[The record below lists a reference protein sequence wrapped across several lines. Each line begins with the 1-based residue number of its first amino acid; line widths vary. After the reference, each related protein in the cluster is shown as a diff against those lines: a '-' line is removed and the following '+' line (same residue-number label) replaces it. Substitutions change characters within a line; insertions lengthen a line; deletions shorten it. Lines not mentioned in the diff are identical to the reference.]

1 MKETVK
7 TWTVL
12 DILKVTE
19 AAFRERGIMNP
30 RLNAELLLADTTGDS
45 RINLYLNFEKPLTE
59 NEVSGYRDK
68 VKRRLKFEPLQYIRG
83 KTEFYSLEFRVTP
96 DVLIPR
102 QETEILVEKVLEY
115 IKVSGIECP
124 KILEI
129 GTGSGCIS
137 IAIAANAE
145 CSISAFDISNEAV
158 KVAELNAAANGT
170 GEKVKFDVKDFFDPE
185 VTFEGFDIIVSN
197 PPYIPYCE
205 QSKMSISTV
214 LHEPD
219 IALFVQDET
228 PLLFYERIAI
238 VATQHLKANGMLYFE
253 LNEFNAVEVQ
263 YLLEKIG
270 FSNVEI
276 RKDLSDKNRMMRAQ
290 FISK

>member
-19 AAFRERGIMNP
+19 AAFRERGISNP
-30 RLNAELLLADTTGDS
+30 RLNAELLLADTTGES

-59 NEVSGYRDK
+59 SEVSLYRDK

-83 KTEFYSLEFRVTP
+83 KTEFYSLEFNVTP

-115 IKVSGIECP
+115 IKVSGMECQ

-137 IAIAANAE
+137 IAIAANTE
-145 CSISAFDISNEAV
+145 CSITAFDVSNEAV
-158 KVAELNAAANGT
+158 KVAELNAAAIGT
-170 GEKVKFDVKDFFDPE
+170 GDKIKFEAVDFFDPG
-185 VTFEGFDIIVSN
+185 VTFEGYDIIVSN
-197 PPYIPYCE
+197 PPYISAQDVPGLNEEVNAYEPY
-205 QSKMSISTV
+205 
-214 LHEPD
+214 
-219 IALFVQDET
+219 IALTDNRDG
-228 PLLFYERIAI
+228 LSFYKRIFELYNASLNKPAVFLEVGDGKKEAI
-238 VATQHLKANGMLYFE
+238 VK
-253 LNEFNAVEVQ
+253 
-263 YLLEKIG
+263 LLSE
-270 FSNVEI
+270 SNIKNYSIHNDLMNMPRVLEI
-276 RKDLSDKNRMMRAQ
+276 KGTENK
-290 FISK
+290 

>member
-19 AAFRERGIMNP
+19 AAFRERGITNP

-115 IKVSGIECP
+115 IKVSGIECQ

-145 CSISAFDISNEAV
+145 CHIRAFDVNSEAI
-158 KVAELNAAANGT
+158 ELAQLNSAANNT
-170 GEKVKFDVKDFFDPE
+170 AEKVMFDVKDFFDPE

-197 PPYIPYCE
+197 PPYISAQDVPGLNEEVNGYEPY
-205 QSKMSISTV
+205 
-214 LHEPD
+214 
-219 IALFVQDET
+219 IALTDDGDG
-228 PLLFYERIAI
+228 LSFYKRIFELYNTSLNKPAVFLEIGDGKKEAI
-238 VATQHLKANGMLYFE
+238 VK
-253 LNEFNAVEVQ
+253 
-263 YLLEKIG
+263 LLSE
-270 FSNVEI
+270 SNIENYNIHNDLMNMPRVLEI
-276 RKDLSDKNRMMRAQ
+276 EGSGNK
-290 FISK
+290 

>member
-19 AAFRERGIMNP
+19 AAFRERGISNP

-59 NEVSGYRDK
+59 SEVSLYRDK

-83 KTEFYSLEFRVTP
+83 KTEFYSLEFNVTP

-115 IKVSGIECP
+115 IKVSGLECP

-145 CSISAFDISNEAV
+145 CNIRAFDISNEAV
-158 KVAELNAAANGT
+158 KVAELNSAANGT
-170 GEKVKFDVKDFFDPE
+170 GDKIKFETVDFFDPG
-185 VTFEGFDIIVSN
+185 VTFEGYDIIVSN
-197 PPYIPYCE
+197 PPYISANDVPGLNEEVNGYEPY
-205 QSKMSISTV
+205 
-214 LHEPD
+214 
-219 IALFVQDET
+219 IALTDDGDG
-228 PLLFYERIAI
+228 LSFYKRIFELYNVTQNKPFIFLEVGDGKKEAI
-238 VATQHLKANGMLYFE
+238 VNL
-253 LNEFNAVEVQ
+253 
-263 YLLEKIG
+263 
-270 FSNVEI
+270 
-276 RKDLSDKNRMMRAQ
+276 LSDTNINNYIIYNDLMNMPRVLEIKEMGN
-290 FISK
+290 K

>member
-1 MKETVK
+1 MKEIVK

-19 AAFRERGIMNP
+19 AAFRGRGISNP

-59 NEVSGYRDK
+59 SEVSDYRNR

-83 KTEFYSLEFRVTP
+83 KTEFYGLEFNVTP

-115 IKVSGIECP
+115 KKVSGIKCP

-137 IAIAANAE
+137 ISIAANSE
-145 CSISAFDISNEAV
+145 CQIRAFDVSTKAIV
-158 KVAELNAAANGT
+158 VAQLNSLANNT
-170 GEKVKFDVKDFFDPE
+170 TPKIQFDTLDFFSPE
-185 VTFEGFDIIVSN
+185 VTFEGYDIILSN
-197 PPYIPYCE
+197 PPYISAQDVPGLNEEVNAYEPY
-205 QSKMSISTV
+205 
-214 LHEPD
+214 
-219 IALFVQDET
+219 IALTDDGDG
-228 PLLFYERIAI
+228 LSFYKRI
-238 VATQHLKANGMLYFE
+238 FE
-253 LNEFNAVEVQ
+253 LYNTSQNKPAIF
-263 YLLEKIG
+263 LEIG
-270 FSNVEI
+270 DGKKEDVTALMKKNNI
-276 RKDLSDKNRMMRAQ
+276 TKYALHKDLMNMPRVLEIEGTVRK
-290 FISK
+290 

>member
-19 AAFRERGIMNP
+19 AAFRERGITNP

-115 IKVSGIECP
+115 IKESGIECP

-137 IAIAANAE
+137 IAITANSE
-145 CSISAFDISNEAV
+145 CNIRAFDVSNEAI
-158 KVAELNAAANGT
+158 KVAELNSAANGT
-170 GEKVKFDVKDFFDPE
+170 AEKVKFEAKDFFDPE

-197 PPYIPYCE
+197 PPYISAQDVPGLNEEVNGYEPY
-205 QSKMSISTV
+205 
-214 LHEPD
+214 
-219 IALFVQDET
+219 IALTDDGDG
-228 PLLFYERIAI
+228 LSFYKKIFELYNASQNKPAVFLEIGDGKKEAI
-238 VATQHLKANGMLYFE
+238 VK
-253 LNEFNAVEVQ
+253 
-263 YLLEKIG
+263 LLSESDIKNYNIH
-270 FSNVEI
+270 NDLMNMPRVLEI
-276 RKDLSDKNRMMRAQ
+276 KGTEN
-290 FISK
+290 I

>member
-19 AAFRERGIMNP
+19 AAFRERGITNP

-59 NEVSGYRDK
+59 SEVSLYRDK

-83 KTEFYSLEFRVTP
+83 KTEFYSLEFNVTP

-102 QETEILVEKVLEY
+102 QETEILVEKVMEY
-115 IKVSGIECP
+115 IKVSAIECP

-145 CSISAFDISNEAV
+145 CNIRAFDVSNEAI
-158 KVAELNAAANGT
+158 ELAQLNSAVNNTA
-170 GEKVKFDVKDFFDPE
+170 EKVMFDVKDFFDPE

-197 PPYIPYCE
+197 PPYISAQDVPGLNEEVNGYEPY
-205 QSKMSISTV
+205 
-214 LHEPD
+214 
-219 IALFVQDET
+219 IALTDDGDG
-228 PLLFYERIAI
+228 LSFYKRIFELYNDSQNKPAVFLEIGDGKKEAI
-238 VATQHLKANGMLYFE
+238 VK
-253 LNEFNAVEVQ
+253 
-263 YLLEKIG
+263 LLSE
-270 FSNVEI
+270 SNIKNYSIHNDLMNMPRVLEI
-276 RKDLSDKNRMMRAQ
+276 KGTEN
-290 FISK
+290 I

>member
-19 AAFRERGIMNP
+19 AAFRERGITNP

-59 NEVSGYRDK
+59 SEVSLYRDK

-83 KTEFYSLEFRVTP
+83 KTEFYSLEFMVTP

-115 IKVSGIECP
+115 IKVSGLECP

-145 CSISAFDISNEAV
+145 CNIKAFDVSSEAV
-158 KVAELNAAANGT
+158 KVAEINATANGT
-170 GEKVKFDVKDFFDPE
+170 SDKIKFETVDFFDPG
-185 VTFEGFDIIVSN
+185 VTFEGYDIIVSN
-197 PPYIPYCE
+197 PPYISAQDVPGLNEEVNGYEPY
-205 QSKMSISTV
+205 
-214 LHEPD
+214 
-219 IALFVQDET
+219 IALTDDGDG
-228 PLLFYERIAI
+228 LSFYKRIFELYNVTQNKPFIFLEVGDGKKEAI
-238 VATQHLKANGMLYFE
+238 VKLLSESSVNNYIIHNDLMNMPRVLEIKGMG
-253 LNEFNAVEVQ
+253 N
-263 YLLEKIG
+263 K
-270 FSNVEI
+270 
-276 RKDLSDKNRMMRAQ
+276 
-290 FISK
+290 

>member
-19 AAFRERGIMNP
+19 AAFRERGISNP

-59 NEVSGYRDK
+59 SEVSLYRDK

-83 KTEFYSLEFRVTP
+83 KTEFYSLEFNVTP

-115 IKVSGIECP
+115 IKVSGLDCP

-145 CSISAFDISNEAV
+145 CNIKAFDVSSEAV
-158 KVAELNAAANGT
+158 KVAKINATANGT
-170 GEKVKFDVKDFFDPE
+170 GDKIKFETVDFFDPG
-185 VTFEGFDIIVSN
+185 VTFEGYDIIVSN
-197 PPYIPYCE
+197 PPYISAQDVPGLNEEVNGYEPY
-205 QSKMSISTV
+205 
-214 LHEPD
+214 
-219 IALFVQDET
+219 IALTDDGDG
-228 PLLFYERIAI
+228 LSFYKRIFELYNVTQNKPFIFLEVGDGKKEAI
-238 VATQHLKANGMLYFE
+238 VK
-253 LNEFNAVEVQ
+253 
-263 YLLEKIG
+263 LLSESSVNNYIIH
-270 FSNVEI
+270 NDLMNMPRVLEI
-276 RKDLSDKNRMMRAQ
+276 KGTGNK
-290 FISK
+290 

>member
-19 AAFRERGIMNP
+19 AAFRERGISNP

-59 NEVSGYRDK
+59 SEVSLYRDK

-83 KTEFYSLEFRVTP
+83 KTEFYSLEFNVTP

-115 IKVSGIECP
+115 IKVSGLECP

-145 CSISAFDISNEAV
+145 CNIRAFDISNEAV
-158 KVAELNAAANGT
+158 KVAEINATANGT
-170 GEKVKFDVKDFFDPE
+170 SDKIKFETVDFFDPG
-185 VTFEGFDIIVSN
+185 VTFEGYDIIVSN
-197 PPYIPYCE
+197 PPYISANDVPGLNEEVNGYEPY
-205 QSKMSISTV
+205 
-214 LHEPD
+214 
-219 IALFVQDET
+219 IALTDDGDG
-228 PLLFYERIAI
+228 LSFYKRIFELYNVTQNKPFIFLEVGDGKKEAI
-238 VATQHLKANGMLYFE
+238 VK
-253 LNEFNAVEVQ
+253 
-263 YLLEKIG
+263 LLSESSVNNYIIH
-270 FSNVEI
+270 NDLMNMPRVLEI
-276 RKDLSDKNRMMRAQ
+276 KGTGNK
-290 FISK
+290 